1 MNLTIKQKL
10 ISSFVIVSLVFSLA
24 SFFSYKN
31 MKETD
36 EAYSYLIETVTELES
51 ISQEIETNIALQVGY
66 YRAFMLYDDPKYKD
80 RMNETNEI
88 INSWI
93 EKGKNLATLQETKGR
108 LEEIEETNA
117 QFHQTAN
124 DIIERASVDKK
135 KALAAG
141 LTEVV
146 PISNKLT
153 EDTDSLNEW
162 LREDILLPKTK
173 ETQEAARSGTLEVLV
188 ISMIATLIAV
198 SSGVVISILLS
209 RPINRLGEKAKQVAA
224 GNLNVEKLRLKSK
237 DEIYHLNQSFEQ
249 MTSSLRTMISSI
261 AINSDQVAASAEQ
274 LQASAEQSNQ
284 ATETVASAIQEI
296 AGGANMTNHKLD
308 SNSQALQNVL
318 EGAVKISTSSAD
330 VLALSRKT
338 AEEAEEGGQF
348 VNDSL
353 NQMNFIHASVSRSN
367 EMITSLF
374 VRSQEIGKILDVING
389 IAGQTN
395 LLALNAAIEAARAG
409 EHGKGFA
416 VVADEVRKLAEQ
428 SQQSTKTIADLIT
441 VIQADTKDAVQL
453 MSEVMTNAENGVKVS
468 ERTSNKLVQILTS
481 TKNITPLIEEVSI
494 TVQKMTANIEEVSTS
509 ANEIAGLAQENAAS
523 SQEVSASTE
532 EQLASM
538 EEITA
543 SAQMLAS
550 MAEELKETVNRFNV

>member
-10 ISSFVIVSLVFSLA
+10 IGSFVIVSLVFSLA

-93 EKGKNLATLQETKGR
+93 EKGKSLATLQETKDR

-124 DIIERASVDKK
+124 DIIEGASVDKK

-146 PISNKLT
+146 PISNKLM

-162 LREDILLPKTK
+162 LKEDILLPKTK

-188 ISMIATLIAV
+188 ISVIATLIAV
-198 SSGVVISILLS
+198 LSGIVISILLS

-249 MTSSLRTMISSI
+249 MTSSLRNMISSI

-296 AGGANMTNHKLD
+296 AGGANMTNHKLE

-338 AEEAEEGGQF
+338 TEEAEEGGQF

-374 VRSQEIGKILDVING
+374 TRSQEIGKILDVING
-389 IAGQTN
+389 IADQTN